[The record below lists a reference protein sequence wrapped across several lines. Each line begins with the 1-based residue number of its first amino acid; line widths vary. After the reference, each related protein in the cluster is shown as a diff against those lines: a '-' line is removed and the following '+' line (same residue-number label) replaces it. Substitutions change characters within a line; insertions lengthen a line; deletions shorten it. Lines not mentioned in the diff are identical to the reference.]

1 MQVVT
6 DDMWAGRSERFPE
19 ETPSTKEYYLLRS
32 IFEEHFPSQS
42 ALDTVPKV
50 YISHLAGITLETPC
64 RLLGCIDARD
74 TSQAIRLQGIC
85 SVYMSLL
92 YVSQTH
98 RLAGWFISKTDEY
111 AAWLAAA

>member
-1 MQVVT
+1 
-6 DDMWAGRSERFPE
+6 MWAGRSNRFPE

-50 YISHLAGITLETPC
+50 CIPDLAGTTLWGLCAAST
-64 RLLGCIDARD
+64 DARKS
-74 TSQAIRLQGIC
+74 SQAMRCQGIC

-92 YVSQTH
+92 YVVSDVSDTQT
-98 RLAGWFISKTDEY
+98 GWTDH
-111 AAWLAAA
+111 

>member
-50 YISHLAGITLETPC
+50 CNLLCNIFRSKDLRVLPPYWGHLAGITC
-64 RLLGCIDARD
+64 RLHGMHRCKEFIPSNALARD
-74 TSQAIRLQGIC
+74 LF
-85 SVYMSLL
+85 SVH
-92 YVSQTH
+92 VSAVCVSRH
-98 RLAGWFISKTDEY
+98 AE
-111 AAWLAAA
+111 